1 MFRRK
6 VTGTLRALHH
16 TERLAALGTLL
27 DEQHFI
33 LDGLSILASGEGFIV
48 VGYVAAAHG
57 LQSQLVEQTLEITK
71 PMLDEAF
78 ARQ

>member
-6 VTGTLRALHH
+6 PTGTLRAMRYD
-16 TERLAALGTLL
+16 ERLAALGSIL
-27 DEQHFI
+27 DERQFV

-48 VGYVAAAHG
+48 VGFAAMNQG
-57 LQSQLVEQTLEITK
+57 IQTQLVQQTLEITK

-78 ARQ
+78 SRR